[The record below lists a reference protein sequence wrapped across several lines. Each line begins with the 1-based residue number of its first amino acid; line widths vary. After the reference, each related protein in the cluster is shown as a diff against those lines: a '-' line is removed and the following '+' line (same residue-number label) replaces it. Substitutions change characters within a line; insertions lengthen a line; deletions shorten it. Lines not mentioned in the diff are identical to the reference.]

1 MKDGAWAAFRLAG
14 AVLLLWVS
22 LSSTSAFAQTGC
34 TAGACVSA
42 GPRLVSVNTRQGA
55 LTNLLFQTLLPGTN
69 VNVSAL
75 DWNALAGADINLNAL
90 ITQLGANLG
99 VSDTSQI
106 LNTQISLAQL
116 RVAMVQVLQADGQT
130 ASVNALNALAPTIDG
145 LSGRIRLGSLLQ
157 INLPQGALADIKL
170 DVLDLLTGGV
180 QLYNF
185 SNVVTTPQPI
195 TVDTA
200 ALGLTGLASL
210 QLWAQVVE
218 PPTYVCG
225 GSGTSFHTGAIRMKL
240 NAQALSNF
248 DLQPL
253 LNAIN
258 LLGVTNATLSAS
270 VLKVQAYADIARAEG
285 TLTAID
291 GVANAVSFT
300 ARPGLVNLYV
310 GTIPDA
316 TFFNRSQVITNAV
329 VTPVTLTSLDLRLQV
344 SLAGIGLV
352 SVQVPLAVNVRAAAT
367 GSPALRSFTVTPAT
381 PPATPTSTTV
391 SSGTVSAGTLITDLL
406 SNLSL
411 TVQSGTISATVLGIP
426 IAVPSAVVT
435 LVNGIVS
442 TATTLL
448 GQQVAPLLSP
458 ILNTVLGGVVDDL
471 LGTLGIRIG
480 QAVFTVEGVTRSC
493 AAVLSL
499 QKVLA
504 PTTDPGRFNLSVS
517 AGGSVVS
524 SVNNVGNGGTTTAF
538 VTTPQTAYTLAEVA
552 ASGTTLS
559 RYTSALACT
568 DQDGTVIPTAAG
580 VLNGASLQFAYTAP
594 ALANKQTTI
603 TCRLTNSARLAN
615 LSVVK
620 SDAATTY
627 TPGGTSTYVIT
638 VSNAGPADVTAAQV
652 NDTLPNG
659 SILSGPWSCATTG
672 GGTCPASGGSAGGN
686 AVSISVNLPVGAQAV
701 INVPVSFN
709 ADPAAY

>member
-1 MKDGAWAAFRLAG
+1 MKDKAWVALRSAG
-14 AVLLLWVS
+14 TALLLCLS
-22 LSSTSAFAQTGC
+22 LFATPAFAQTGC
-34 TAGACVSA
+34 TTGACVSA
-42 GPRLVSVNTRQGA
+42 GPRLASVNTQQGA

-69 VNVSAL
+69 VNVNAL

-90 ITQLGANLG
+90 ITQLGTNLG
-99 VSDTSQI
+99 VSDTGQI

-116 RVAMVQVLQADGQT
+116 RAAMVQVLQADGQT

-145 LSGRIRLGSLLQ
+145 LSGRIRLGNLLQ
-157 INLPQGALADIKL
+157 VNLPQGSLSDVKL
-170 DVLDLLTGGV
+170 DVLDLVTGGV

-210 QLWAQVVE
+210 QVWAQVVE

-225 GSGTSFHTGAIRMKL
+225 GSGTSFHTGAIRLKL

-285 TLTAID
+285 TLSAID

-329 VTPVTLTSLDLRLQV
+329 VTPATLTSLDLRLQV
-344 SLAGIGLV
+344 SLLGIGLV

-367 GSPALRSFTVTPAT
+367 GSPGLRSFTVTPT
-381 PPATPTSTTV
+381 TPATPTVV

-411 TVQSGTISATVLGIP
+411 TVQSGTISATVLGLP
-426 IAVPSAVVT
+426 IVVPSAVVT
-435 LVNGIVS
+435 LVNGIVG
-442 TATTLL
+442 TATNLL

-458 ILNTVLGGVVDDL
+458 VLNAVLGGLVDNL

-480 QAVFTVEGVTRSC
+480 QAVFTVEGITRSC

-504 PTTDPGRFNLSVS
+504 PTTDTGRFNLSVS

-620 SDAATTY
+620 SDAAPTY

-638 VSNAGPADVTAAQV
+638 VNNAGPADVTAAQV